1 MNSANAQTRKAPEKR
16 TTVLRRLL
24 NGPECLRVM
33 FGGNAHHAQLTEY
46 AGYKAF
52 GLSGSKTSSWNY
64 GLPDA
69 GFLTQTELVEVTR
82 NVCNAVK
89 IPVLVDA
96 DTGHGNALGARRTV
110 QLLIQAG
117 AAGCFIEDQKAPK
130 RCGFVKGKQLI
141 SIEEAVGKYRA
152 VCDLRD
158 ELDPDFIIMARTDA
172 RGAVGGSLEE
182 AIRRGKAY
190 QQAGVDVIY
199 VEAPQSREEIKAL
212 REAFSDI
219 PFRATEGAIRP
230 PLTAQ
235 EKEDLKMCMTSIHFA
250 TVGTVTMYD
259 FLVDFRERGE
269 AAWNDFLIRSKSHP
283 LSGQGVFDMTGFP
296 EVVKIEEKYLPQEE
310 LDLKY
315 KSESLGTYDPHTG
328 RAGQIKNHGY

>member
-1 MNSANAQTRKAPEKR
+1 MPEGH
-16 TTVLRRLL
+16 V
-24 NGPECLRVM
+24 
-33 FGGNAHHAQLTEY
+33 GGNAHHAQLTEY

-158 ELDPDFIIMARTDA
+158 ELDPDFIIMART
-172 RGAVGGSLEE
+172 
-182 AIRRGKAY
+182 AY
-190 QQAGVDVIY
+190 QEAGVDVIY

-212 REAFSDI
+212 RTAFSNI

-235 EKEDLKMCMTSIHFA
+235 EKDDLRMCMTSIHFA
-250 TVGTVTMYD
+250 TVGTVAMYD
-259 FLVDFRERGE
+259 FLIDFRERGE
-269 AAWNDFLIRSKSHP
+269 TAWNDFLISSKSHP
-283 LSGQGVFDMTGFP
+283 LAEQGVFDMTGFP

-310 LDLKY
+310 LDMKY
-315 KSESLGTYDPHTG
+315 KGESLGTYDPHTG
-328 RAGQIKNHGY
+328 RAGQIKDHGY

>member
-182 AIRRGKAY
+182 AIRRGKA
-190 QQAGVDVIY
+190 AGGRRRDICGSTAVARGNQGPAGGILRYSVSRHRGRHTSAIDGTGKRRSQDVHDFNSFRDRGHSHH
-199 VEAPQSREEIKAL
+199 VRLSRGL
-212 REAFSDI
+212 
-219 PFRATEGAIRP
+219 
-230 PLTAQ
+230 Q
-235 EKEDLKMCMTSIHFA
+235 
-250 TVGTVTMYD
+250 GT
-259 FLVDFRERGE
+259 R
-269 AAWNDFLIRSKSHP
+269 RS
-283 LSGQGVFDMTGFP
+283 GM
-296 EVVKIEEKYLPQEE
+296 E
-310 LDLKY
+310 
-315 KSESLGTYDPHTG
+315 
-328 RAGQIKNHGY
+328 